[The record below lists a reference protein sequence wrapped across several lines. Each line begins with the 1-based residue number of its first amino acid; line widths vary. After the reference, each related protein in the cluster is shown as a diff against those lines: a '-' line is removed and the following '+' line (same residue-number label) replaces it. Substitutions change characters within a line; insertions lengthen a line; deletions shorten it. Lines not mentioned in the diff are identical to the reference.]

1 MSQGQ
6 VVDKLYQ
13 LHLSP
18 LYLLFIC
25 FVPIIADMLLYDTI
39 NGDVCISMENWTL
52 NPWIFHGITM
62 VGIPW
67 VLMEF
72 S

>member
-6 VVDKLYQ
+6 DKLYQ

-25 FVPIIADMLLYDTI
+25 FVLIIANMLLYDTI
-39 NGDVCISMENWTL
+39 NGDVSTVALLHSFSSFSAVSLYNAS
-52 NPWIFHGITM
+52 
-62 VGIPW
+62 
-67 VLMEF
+67 VLF
-72 S
+72 SL

>member
-25 FVPIIADMLLYDTI
+25 FVLIIADMLLYDTI
-39 NGDVCISMENWTL
+39 NVDVCKSPCGKKNISPFNCTF
-52 NPWIFHGITM
+52 I
-62 VGIPW
+62 
-67 VLMEF
+67 
-72 S
+72 

>member
-25 FVPIIADMLLYDTI
+25 FVIIIANMLLYDTI
-39 NGDVCISMENWTL
+39 NGDVCM
-52 NPWIFHGITM
+52 
-62 VGIPW
+62 
-67 VLMEF
+67 
-72 S
+72 

>member
-18 LYLLFIC
+18 LYLICIC
-25 FVPIIADMLLYDTI
+25 FVLIIANMLLY
-39 NGDVCISMENWTL
+39 VCVCMYVYTGWAKKL
-52 NPWIFHGITM
+52 DHF
-62 VGIPW
+62 
-67 VLMEF
+67 
-72 S
+72 